1 MGSSTT
7 NQQGTIKLWKLQV
20 INIEDSQ
27 KYIFNYTSVIQSWLF
42 QTLIYTLKH
51 VRFYKSNSRIT
62 NIYSLL
68 VDGNQNLRIILES
81 KITSIT
87 LHKSLRYHDIHDL
100 QFLSFKACFN
110 LRPLTVCNRPIS
122 SSSLKDY
129 KYKMLSLCNE

>member
-7 NQQGTIKLWKLQV
+7 NQQGTIKLWKRQV

-27 KYIFNYTSVIQSWLF
+27 KHNCTSVIQSWLF
-42 QTLIYTLKH
+42 QTLIYTQKH

>member
-7 NQQGTIKLWKLQV
+7 NQQGTIKLWKRQV

-42 QTLIYTLKH
+42 QTLIYTQKH

-81 KITSIT
+81 KNTSIT

-110 LRPLTVCNRPIS
+110 LRPLTVYNRPIS

>member
-81 KITSIT
+81 KNTSIT

-110 LRPLTVCNRPIS
+110 LRPLTVYNRPIS